1 VVRLPA
7 VHAAGVAAAPWAV
20 RRRGGGRQVDGE
32 ALEIKTGTDGAAPFG
47 GTQDLERKQDEAPE
61 CSSRRVEMLTGC
73 IFYDRASSKV
83 RESPSG
89 TVSPTV
95 NGKVWGLGKPG
106 DQQRARII

>member
-1 VVRLPA
+1 
-7 VHAAGVAAAPWAV
+7 
-20 RRRGGGRQVDGE
+20 VDGE

-83 RESPSG
+83 RENPDTGSPALLMM
-89 TVSPTV
+89 V
-95 NGKVWGLGKPG
+95 GLLRFWTTRNPLENE
-106 DQQRARII
+106 DR

>member
-1 VVRLPA
+1 MVRLPA

-83 RESPSG
+83 RESPNTGELNNQKAPPRTAAQGAASFD
-89 TVSPTV
+89 P
-95 NGKVWGLGKPG
+95 
-106 DQQRARII
+106 

>member
-20 RRRGGGRQVDGE
+20 RRGGSGRQVDGE

-83 RESPSG
+83 RESPVTG
-89 TVSPTV
+89 QLT
-95 NGKVWGLGKPG
+95 G
-106 DQQRARII
+106 QRTSHNRAQPRGRPER

>member
-20 RRRGGGRQVDGE
+20 RRRGSGRQVDGE

-83 RESPSG
+83 RESRYLAPYFSSAILECFG
-89 TVSPTV
+89 SS
-95 NGKVWGLGKPG
+95 
-106 DQQRARII
+106 DR